1 MSGIGGFIFRGYRCV
16 KDPNDTVVSWTL
28 KVHKTRVK
36 AFIEASNAANAGW
49 QFDKTDGAIAFENVP
64 GAIHSVDNYQRN
76 LVTFF
81 KNGDDAYTAICTFG
95 LYHGTGITPS
105 GKDGDIEIAVSDTYY
120 DTATVAYITGSTV
133 QYVRVSCFQIVNNI
147 PMDINGILNASYPC
161 KLMSVGNQWVS
172 ANMSLDVETTVCALQ
187 QSNLEF
193 GYAVKNKHF
202 MSFCFDST
210 ISNNVPALAV
220 WSCDAY
226 KELLKGN
233 SCKCFSINFEYKQQ
247 EYQNTVSNTLS
258 SSFDYIL
265 NSSFSE
271 TGKTYVCRSSA
282 SRLYANGIIYSVQPC
297 SDYAIGSISVAGNK
311 PSGFFGIGTLK
322 TDLIGLICTDVGA
335 LPNKNTLICDGNYL
349 IHQASNLNTGAPRDI
364 CSKSWNAIFQMIVVG
379 YDSSNPDPNLS
390 TSWIEYDLSG
400 DTPQPEPEPEP
411 SEATKARGQFPVLSI
426 EAASVGVD
434 GDEIYVTFQK
444 SNPHYG
450 DSYIDFSAYDT
461 NGNLYVTSSAGNLST
476 DEPITAE
483 KLNAFHDDGNNP
495 ITNYMTFSGVLDP
508 ASVPEYD
515 EDPLTI
521 QLSGGSASAK
531 ATGAFAKV
539 PADLEVEAADSG
551 SAGNSLMVEIYD
563 NGSAIIVDIY
573 NGADEVFSSHFVAAG
588 GEYGTYVSA
597 DTLNEL
603 VDDGVHDGVAITD
616 FVLFTGDITVSSEY
630 DSENPI
636 VIQLSGGED
645 SLT

>member
-49 QFDKTDGAIAFENVP
+49 SFDKTDGAIAFENVP

-105 GKDGDIEIAVSDTYY
+105 GKDGDIELAVSDTYYDDTYY
-120 DTATVAYITGSTV
+120 DTATVAYIESSTPL
-133 QYVRVSCFQIVNNI
+133 YARVSCFQIVNNI

-161 KLMSVGNQWVS
+161 KLMSVGNQYVS
-172 ANMSLDVETTVCALQ
+172 ARQNMSLDVETTLCALA

-202 MSFCFDST
+202 LSFCFDST
-210 ISNNVPALAV
+210 IPNNVPALTV

-233 SCKCFSINFEYKQQ
+233 SCKCFCINFEYKQQ
-247 EYQNTVSNTLS
+247 EYQNTSLNALS
-258 SSFDYIL
+258 TAFDYIL

-271 TGKTYVCRSSA
+271 TGKIYVCKSSN

-297 SDYAIGSISVAGNK
+297 SDYAVGSISVAGYK
-311 PSGFFGIGTLK
+311 SSGFQGIGTLK
-322 TDLIGLICTDVGA
+322 TDLIGLICTNIGSRPD
-335 LPNKNTLICDGNYL
+335 KNTLICDGNYL
-349 IHQASNLNTGAPRDI
+349 IHQASNVTTCCPRDI
-364 CSKSWNAIFQMIVVG
+364 CGQSFSAVFQMIIVG

-390 TSWIEYDLSG
+390 TSWTEYDLSN

-411 SEATKARGQFPVLSI
+411 SEATKAHGQFPVLSI
-426 EAASVGVD
+426 ESASVGVD
-434 GDEIYVTFQK
+434 E
-444 SNPHYG
+444 N
-450 DSYIDFSAYDT
+450 
-461 NGNLYVTSSAGNLST
+461 
-476 DEPITAE
+476 
-483 KLNAFHDDGNNP
+483 
-495 ITNYMTFSGVLDP
+495 
-508 ASVPEYD
+508 
-515 EDPLTI
+515 PLTI
-521 QLSGGSASAK
+521 RLSGGSVSAK
-531 ATGAFAKV
+531 AIGTFAKV
-539 PADLEVEAADSG
+539 PADLEIEAAASG
-551 SAGNSLMVEIYD
+551 SAGNSLKVEIYD
-563 NGSAIIVDIY
+563 NGSSIIVDIY
-573 NGADEVFSSHFVAAG
+573 NGSDEVFSSHFSAIA

-603 VDDGVHDGVAITD
+603 TDDGLHDGVAITD
-616 FVLFTGDITVSSEY
+616 FVSFTGGITVSSEH

-636 VIQLSGGED
+636 VIHLYGGAD